1 MSEASFGD
9 VTAEYLAIRGAAGLV
24 AGRHEAV
31 RVHGPDAI
39 TFLQSLLSQDLTA
52 PSGSIVRSL
61 LLSPQGKL
69 RALLWVL
76 IGEEEVVL
84 ITDTGTAETVR
95 ADLLRY
101 RIRVDVEIEL
111 EERPVF
117 ELLGPSS
124 AGVLRAAGRAPGE
137 GWRETEDGW
146 VARAPLGGLDRFIC
160 AGLDPA
166 ALVEHGA
173 LRCGHLAATAV
184 RIEAGEPKMGQDVD
198 ESTIPQESG
207 LVADSVSFTKGCYL
221 GQELVARID
230 SRGHVNRYL
239 RGLVVGENVLPP
251 PQAGVFADDR
261 EVGVVGSVA
270 ESLTLRAPVA
280 LALVRREIE
289 PGDAVDVRWHGGA
302 VQAIVRALPLD
313 DFTVL

>member
-9 VTAEYLAIRGAAGLV
+9 VTGEYLAIREAVGLV
-24 AGRHEAV
+24 AGQHEAV

-39 TFLQSLLSQDLTA
+39 SFLQGLLSQDLAA
-52 PSGSIVRSL
+52 PPGSVVRSL

-69 RALLWVL
+69 RALLWAL
-76 IGEEEVVL
+76 IGAEELVL
-84 ITDTGTAETVR
+84 VTDAGAAETVR

-117 ELLGPSS
+117 ELLGPLS
-124 AGVLRAAGRAPGE
+124 AGVLKAAGQTAGT
-137 GWRETEDGW
+137 GWHKTADGW
-146 VARAPLGGLDRFIC
+146 IAGAPLGGLDRFMFV
-160 AGLDPA
+160 GLDPA
-166 ALVEHGA
+166 ALVDLGA
-173 LRCGHLAATAV
+173 LRCGYLATTAV
-184 RIEAGEPKMGQDVD
+184 RIEAGEPKMGEDVD

-207 LVADSVSFTKGCYL
+207 LVPDSVSFTKGCYL

-230 SRGHVNRYL
+230 SRGHVNRHL

-251 PQAGVFADDR
+251 SNAEIFAGDR
-261 EVGVVGSVA
+261 AVGVVGSVA

-289 PGDAVDVRWHGGA
+289 PGDSIEIRWQGGSVHA
-302 VQAIVRALPLD
+302 TVQTLPLD